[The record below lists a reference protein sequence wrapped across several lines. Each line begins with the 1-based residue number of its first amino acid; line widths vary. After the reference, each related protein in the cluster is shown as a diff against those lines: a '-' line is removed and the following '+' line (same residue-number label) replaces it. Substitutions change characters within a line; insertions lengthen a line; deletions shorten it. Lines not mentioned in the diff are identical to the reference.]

1 MNLDAIIRPEIR
13 AMAAYAV
20 PDASGMIKL
29 DAMEN
34 PYLLP
39 DALQAELAQHLQS
52 VALNRY
58 PQPQYAQLKQLIH
71 QHLAIPEQ
79 FPLVLG
85 NGSDELISM
94 LSIAV
99 ARPGAKIMA
108 PMPAFVMYPMAAKL
122 AGVDFIS
129 VPLQA
134 DFSLDLPALL
144 EAIATE
150 KPALLYLAYPNNPTG
165 SLYPRAQ
172 VLQVLQAMAA
182 HGIVVID
189 EAYQPF
195 AGDSL
200 VDLLAAHP
208 HMILMRTVSKLGLAG
223 VRLGYMAGHAEL
235 MQELEKIR
243 PPYNVNVLTEAA
255 ASFILPRAEVLQQQA
270 AAICAQR
277 TELKNALEKLP
288 GVEVFPSAANFLLLR
303 VANSDEI
310 HTKLL
315 EQKIL
320 VKNVGKMHKLLHN
333 CLRITVSNQQENA
346 AFLAAFEL
354 AVHAVKGEA
363 MAVSKSSS

>member
-13 AMAAYAV
+13 AMGAYAV

-34 PYLLP
+34 PYHLP
-39 DALQAELAQHLQS
+39 DAMQAELALHLQS
-52 VALNRY
+52 INLNRY
-58 PQPQYAQLKQLIH
+58 PAPQYAGLKHLIH
-71 QHLAIPEQ
+71 RHLSIPEE

-94 LSIAV
+94 LSLAV

-122 AGVDFIS
+122 AGVDFVS

-134 DFSLDLPALL
+134 DFTLDLPALL
-144 EAIATE
+144 AAIAAE

-165 SLYPRAQ
+165 TLYPRAEVQQ
-172 VLQVLQAMAA
+172 VLAAMAG
-182 HGIVVID
+182 HGLVVID

-200 VDLLAAHP
+200 VNMLAAYP
-208 HMILMRTVSKLGLAG
+208 HLIVMRTVSKLGLAG
-223 VRLGYMAGHAEL
+223 ARLGYMAGHAEV
-235 MQELEKIR
+235 MSELEKIR
-243 PPYNVNVLTEAA
+243 PPYNINVLTEAA
-255 ASFILPRAEVLQQQA
+255 VSFILPRAEVLQQQA
-270 AAICAQR
+270 AAICQQR
-277 TELKNALEKLP
+277 AHLQTALQKLA
-288 GVEVFPSAANFLLLR
+288 GVEVFPSAANFLLIR
-303 VANSDEI
+303 VAASDEI

-333 CLRITVSNQQENA
+333 CLRITVSNEQENA
-346 AFLAAFEL
+346 AFLAAFEIAL
-354 AVHAVKGEA
+354 KAVQSNAIAVA
-363 MAVSKSSS
+363 